1 MINYK
6 YGPVDKFE
14 GEKISKIGKFS
25 SFVTIFLKVI

>member
-6 YGPVDKFE
+6 YGLVDKFE

-25 SFVTIFLKVI
+25 SFVTIFLIFF